1 MRILLLSVLLMLTAV
16 ASAQTSISSGQAQ
29 CLPLREGN
37 RYVGIRLQQQGRVLA
52 DIRFNAHDALYAMR
66 AQRQGEQLV
75 FSDFRTDGT
84 WQVGSDAKVSV
95 AFTPGN
101 AFPLVSFRVP
111 VEQFSPAAWEAKHG
125 KQPLHLF
132 ACSLPGAP
140 IFHQRGWVIPT
151 PVVDDHV
158 MHGAFGTASAT
169 IVSAW
174 SPDWTY
180 APAIGAYPIPVV
192 GLWKPDEG
200 RYVGYEF
207 FDARLSD
214 HSERNVG
221 SAYCWKSG
229 AAKEFFCLTLPYARP
244 YNQLRTPQNGD
255 VFASRFRVL
264 FHTSMRHEDDPNQF
278 VNEVIWSVY
287 RDRLTS
293 APPLNDLLWL
303 PTPYRLERFPT
314 PTLRRLLYR
323 TKGDPFSL
331 DGNLES
337 YGVGWDSPIDYVY
350 ATKKEAAIAGLR
362 EDLNQL
368 AKLAVRFEVNGEP
381 CVYWRKP
388 IEGDWKP
395 RFGKGVPTLHN
406 VNGWLIGMAFLD
418 AYRNERNGGGAK
430 PFASSLLPVIDGVLR
445 WTKYIL
451 YTRNCYPDVPAAMFA
466 WDAAPVAAFCLK
478 YHFTF
483 RNDPQRRELAQLALK
498 LARSMT
504 YRCLPLFASDNTP
517 DDNIDASFFVEPN
530 SGLPW
535 LGAACA
541 NEVWETAV
549 GVLLTYLHT
558 GDPILGHYL
567 RGMVER
573 FPLLFRDEVYPS
585 VAQYGN
591 AFAERYG
598 LYDGAEQPPGTHSSY
613 GGLWGGLEKL
623 IYPVAGAQ
631 VRVVC
636 GERAAMAFNVQG
648 THTQLKE
655 YRSAG
660 KGHFAFRLEGKPP
673 NADAQGRFDVV
684 VTYPLFDLRDKPV
697 RVNGEPREITRFAE
711 RFDTL
716 LIRGVKEGD
725 LIAVGEGV
733 ETAPP
738 LPVQI
743 AKPRPPREAWT
754 EPGFKTVPLPA
765 NVTLNLNWDDHES
778 MAGFFGGVRRI
789 WGVPFALIEPSVNG
803 GKAAVSHAVAMNQ
816 TGTMLFALIGAGV
829 PSTSL
834 RASSAR
840 PQLLLDYADGTRE
853 TAPLENAAPAIQ
865 GWPPVWQWRLWMLAQ
880 PLKGKLRQVTPQN
893 CNLFALTLSDK
904 PREQLQPILA
914 AVQQRRAAFLA
925 QQALLQ
931 KWQQLSNRL
940 TRLGTLAVIPTPQV
954 SPSAHPLMRALRF
967 NVGAKQMA
975 SSPLKTLTPE
985 EWVNPKTFTPAQ
997 FPIALYLG
1005 GETYH
1010 QSVREPND
1018 GDRAMQ
1024 NYLRQGGTLLVSAT
1038 QPFPFYYNESGKP
1051 VVTAPKFGL
1060 PLSGSGAERRADRL
1074 AGQNVSGWEKPP
1086 ADVKLFF
1093 ERNAPQQIVTNLP
1106 NRFPFPSD
1114 GDLRWRPMINIWTEQ
1129 EAKYTPVL
1137 TLKDDRGKLYGDGI
1151 AMVEFL
1157 QGEFKGARIVYVW
1170 HRLIANPEWANNIL
1184 SDVLIYLANQT
1195 PPPLA
1200 QISVPRTHAPPQI
1213 DGALDDIAW
1222 RGAATVKLDWRF
1234 HPRNM
1239 PAFVAL
1245 TPTVRTSA
1253 KLLWD
1258 DRFLYVGFECEDADA
1273 WATYTKR
1280 DAYLWEEEV
1289 VEVYLDPSGKGKH
1302 YKEFEVNPLGALI
1315 DLDILEA
1322 VNGNPGDVP
1331 SHLRWNA
1338 KDIRWAAKAQGTTDN
1353 RNDKDMGWT
1362 AEFAIPLEDCLIAG
1376 DKLFIGDS
1384 WRAQFY
1390 RIERA
1395 KGSSN
1400 ETAEFQAWSPTDTF
1414 HRPERFGILHF
1425 AGDPKRGDFARY
1437 RNGSDGSPTW
1447 KISAGQWQMRD
1458 GVYVGKDCLE
1468 DGWQP
1473 HGASVGDAT
1482 WKDYTVRLRYR
1493 VTQRGSDW
1501 RDGFWLGFRCGD
1513 AGGYAIEFTHREA
1526 QLHKV
1531 PASGGYRGDEHRL
1544 AVAPFTPDA
1553 NWHALVVR
1561 VRGNRIEIEQ
1571 DGRPLLSYTDAQP
1584 LGSGGV
1590 TLCARKWSGSTGST
1604 VVEVAEFR
1612 VE

>member
-1 MRILLLSVLLMLTAV
+1 MRILLLSGLLMLTAV
-16 ASAQTSISSGQAQ
+16 ASAQTSIPSGRTQ

-52 DIRFNAHDALYAMR
+52 DVRFNAHDALYAMK
-66 AQRQGEQLV
+66 AQAQGGRLM

-84 WQVGSDAKVSV
+84 WQVGGDATVRV
-95 AFTPGN
+95 AFTAGD

-111 VEQFSPAAWEAKHG
+111 VKQFSPAAWGAKHG
-125 KQPLHLF
+125 KEPLHLF

-151 PVVDDHV
+151 PVADDYV
-158 MHGAFGTASAT
+158 MHGAFGTAGAT
-169 IVSAW
+169 VVSAW

-180 APAIGAYPIPVV
+180 APAMGASPVPVV

-200 RYVGYEF
+200 RYVAYEF

-214 HSERNVG
+214 HSEHNIG
-221 SAYCWKSG
+221 SAYCYKSG
-229 AAKEFFCLTLPYARP
+229 AAKEFFCLTLPYAKP
-244 YNQLRTPQNGD
+244 YNQLRYPQSGD

-264 FHTSMRHEDDPNQF
+264 FHTALRHEDDPNLF
-278 VNEVIWSVY
+278 VNEVIWRTY
-287 RDRLTS
+287 RDRLSS
-293 APPLNDLLWL
+293 APPLNDLSWL
-303 PTPYRLERFPT
+303 PAPYRLERFPT
-314 PTLRRLLYR
+314 PALGRLLYR

-350 ATKKEAAIAGLR
+350 AMKKEATIAGLR

-388 IEGDWKP
+388 IEGDWRP
-395 RFGKGVPTLHN
+395 HFGKGVPTLHN
-406 VNGWLIGMAFLD
+406 VNGWLIGTAFLD
-418 AYRNERNGGGAK
+418 AYRNERSAEW
-430 PFASSLLPVIDGVLR
+430 LPVIDGVLR

-466 WDAAPVAAFCLK
+466 WDAAPVSAFCLK

-483 RNDPQRRELAQLALK
+483 RDDPQRRTLAQLALK

-504 YRCLPLFASDNTP
+504 YRCLPLFASDNAP
-517 DDNIDASFFVEPN
+517 DDNLDASFFMEPN
-530 SGLPW
+530 AGLPW

-541 NEVWETAV
+541 NEVWEAAV
-549 GVLLTYLHT
+549 GVLLTHLHT

-585 VAQYGN
+585 VKQYGS

-598 LYDGAEQPPGTHSSY
+598 LYDGAEQPLGTYSSY

-623 IYPVAGAQ
+623 IYPVAGTQ

-636 GERAAMAFNVQG
+636 GEQAAMAFNVQG
-648 THTQLKE
+648 THTQLQE

-660 KGHFAFRLEGKPP
+660 GGNFAFRLQGKPP
-673 NADAQGRFDVV
+673 NADAQGRFDMV

-697 RVNGEPREITRFAE
+697 RVNGEAHEAVRFAE

-716 LIRGVKEGD
+716 LIRGVKAGD
-725 LIAVGEGV
+725 LIVVGEGA
-733 ETAPP
+733 ENAPP
-738 LPVQI
+738 LSVQI
-743 AKPRPPREAWT
+743 AKPRPLIETWT
-754 EPGFKTVPLPA
+754 EPGFKTVPLQA
-765 NVTLNLNWDDHES
+765 DVTLNLNWDDNNS
-778 MAGFFGGVRRI
+778 MAGFFGGVRRV
-789 WGVPFALIEPSVNG
+789 WGVPFALIEPTVNN
-803 GKAAVSHAVAMNQ
+803 GKAAASRAVTVNQ

-829 PSTSL
+829 
-834 RASSAR
+834 SAR
-840 PQLLLDYADGTRE
+840 PQLLLEYADGTRE
-853 TAPLENAAPAIQ
+853 TATLENGAPAMQ
-865 GWPPVWQWRLWMLAQ
+865 GWPPVLQWRLWMLAQ
-880 PLKGKLRQVTPQN
+880 PLKGKLQQVAPQN
-893 CNLFALTLSDK
+893 CHLFALTLSDQ
-904 PREQLQPILA
+904 PRKQLKTTLA
-914 AVQQRRAAFLA
+914 AMQQRRAAFLA
-925 QQALLQ
+925 EQTLLQ
-931 KWQQLSNRL
+931 KWQPLSHRL
-940 TRLGTLAVIPTPQV
+940 SRLGTLAVIPTPQV

-967 NVGAKQMA
+967 SADTL
-975 SSPLKTLTPE
+975 LKTLTPE
-985 EWVNPKTFTPAQ
+985 EWVNPNIFTPAQ
-997 FPIALYLG
+997 FPLALYLG

-1010 QSVREPND
+1010 QSVRAPND

-1024 NYLRQGGTLLVSAT
+1024 NYLRQGGTLLVSAI

-1060 PLSGSGAERRADRL
+1060 PLSGSGVEDRADRL
-1074 AGQNVSGWEKPP
+1074 KGQNVSGWEKPP
-1086 ADVKLFF
+1086 AEVKLVF
-1093 ERNAPQQIVTNLP
+1093 ERNPNQQVVTSLP
-1106 NRFPFPSD
+1106 NRFPFPPD
-1114 GDLRWRPMINIWTEQ
+1114 GDLRWRPMANIWTEQ

-1137 TLKDDRGKLYGDGI
+1137 TLKDDKGTLYGDGM
-1151 AMVEFL
+1151 AMVEFR

-1184 SDVLIYLANQT
+1184 SDVLTYLANQT

-1200 QISVPRTHAPPQI
+1200 QVVVPRISEPPKI
-1213 DGALDDIAW
+1213 DGALDDASW

-1234 HPRNM
+1234 HPRHM

-1258 DRFLYVGFECEDADA
+1258 DRYLYVGFECEDADA

-1289 VEVYLDPSGKGKH
+1289 VEVYLDPPGKGKH

-1315 DLDILEA
+1315 DLDIPAA
-1322 VNGNPGDVP
+1322 VNGSPGDVP
-1331 SHLRWNA
+1331 SHLRWNSEG
-1338 KDIRWAAKAQGTTDN
+1338 IRWAAKVQGTTDN
-1353 RNDKDMGWT
+1353 RSDKDKGWT
-1362 AEFAIPLEDCLIAG
+1362 VEMAIPLGECLFAG
-1376 DKLFIGDS
+1376 DKVFIGDR

-1395 KGSSN
+1395 KGSTN

-1414 HRPERFGILHF
+1414 HRPERFGILHL

-1437 RNGSDGSPTW
+1437 RSGADGSPTW

-1458 GVYVGKDCLE
+1458 GAYVGKDCIE

-1473 HGASVGDAT
+1473 RGASVGDAT
-1482 WKDYTVRLRYR
+1482 WKDYTVRVRYR
-1493 VTQRGSDW
+1493 VVQRGSDW

-1513 AGGYAIEFTHREA
+1513 AGCYAIEFTHREA

-1531 PASGGYRGDEHRL
+1531 PASGGYNGDEHHL
-1544 AVAPFTPDA
+1544 AVTPFTPDA
-1553 NWHALVVR
+1553 NWHDLTVR

-1571 DGRPLLSYTDAQP
+1571 DGRPLLSYHDDKP
-1584 LGSGGV
+1584 LSSGGV
-1590 TLCARKWSGSTGST
+1590 TLCARKWSGSTGNT
-1604 VVEVAEFR
+1604 VVEISEFKI
-1612 VE
+1612 E